1 MKLTPEEMI
10 DKAATFAARVHAH
23 QTRKDGTPY
32 FAHCVRVAIRVP
44 DKITGTIAL
53 LHDTV
58 EDTDTT
64 FDDLRDAGFS
74 NEVIDAVDALSRR
87 SGETYMNF
95 IVRCKQNHL
104 ARTVKLADIADNL
117 SDQSALDPDEAKFL
131 KDRYTRAINI
141 LESF

>member
-1 MKLTPEEMI
+1 MKLTPEQMI
-10 DKAATFAARVHAH
+10 DRAATFGARVHAH

-64 FDDLRDAGFS
+64 LDDLRDLGFS
-74 NEVIDAVDALSRR
+74 NEVVEAVDCLSRR
-87 SGETYMNF
+87 PGETYANF
-95 IVRCKQNHL
+95 IERAAVNEH
-104 ARTVKLADIADNL
+104 ARIVKIADIQDNL
-117 SDQSALDPDEAKFL
+117 QDQSALDPDEAEFL
-131 KDRYTRAINI
+131 KKRYTKALKR
-141 LESF
+141 LERK

>member
-1 MKLTPEEMI
+1 MKLSPEQMI
-10 DKAATFAARVHAH
+10 DKATTFAARVHAH

-44 DKITGTIAL
+44 DKLTGTIAI

-64 FDDLRDAGFS
+64 LDDLRELGFT
-74 NEVIDAVDALSRR
+74 NEVVDAVDALSRR
-87 SGETYMNF
+87 PGETYRDF
-95 IVRCKQNHL
+95 IYRCKANPL

-117 SDQSALDPDEAKFL
+117 ADQSALDPEEAEFL
-131 KDRYTRAINI
+131 RERYTKAIEI
-141 LESF
+141 LETQ

>member
-32 FAHCVRVAIRVP
+32 YAHCVRVAIRVP
-44 DKITGTIAL
+44 DKLTGAIAL

-64 FDDLRDAGFS
+64 LDDLRDLGFT
-74 NEVIDAVDALSRR
+74 NEVVDAVDALSRR
-87 SGETYMNF
+87 PGEKYMDF
-95 IVRCKQNHL
+95 IYRCKQNHL

-117 SDQSALDPDEAKFL
+117 ADQSALDPDEADFL
-131 KDRYTRAINI
+131 RNRYTKAIEI
-141 LESF
+141 LESK